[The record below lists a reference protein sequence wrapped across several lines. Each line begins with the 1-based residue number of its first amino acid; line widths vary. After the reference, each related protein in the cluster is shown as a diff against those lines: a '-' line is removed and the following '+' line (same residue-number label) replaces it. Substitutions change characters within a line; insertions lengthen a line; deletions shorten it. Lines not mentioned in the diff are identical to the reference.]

1 MVPFDLNNPQGPV
14 KPSDAQGSIPVQGD
28 DKKPI
33 DRQAFANH
41 VVVKYNGKYYDPSYG
56 AGPFASEEDW
66 ERTALGA
73 AYFEMRSRK
82 GELLVFFRP
91 KKEGIRLTW
100 FTDEPR
106 PRS

>member
-28 DKKPI
+28 NNKPI
-33 DRQAFANH
+33 NKQVFVNRA
-41 VVVKYNGKYYDPSYG
+41 VVKYNGKYYDPSYG

-73 AYFEMRSRK
+73 AYEETLK
-82 GELLVFFRP
+82 GVFFRP
-91 KKEGIRLTW
+91 EKEGIRLTW

-106 PRS
+106 PGS